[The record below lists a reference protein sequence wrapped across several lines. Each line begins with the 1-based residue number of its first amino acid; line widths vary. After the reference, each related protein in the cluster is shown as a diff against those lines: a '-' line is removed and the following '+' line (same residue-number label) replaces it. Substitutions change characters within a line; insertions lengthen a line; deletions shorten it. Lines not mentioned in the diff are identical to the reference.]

1 MSKEHSRQKIL
12 KGKEKKIL
20 AKSYNKDWIEK
31 STMYLENK
39 NHGLLQDVLL
49 ATYRIALK
57 TLLPLVLVISHLK
70 IYLDV
75 VTDRNKKYMLTIM
88 LSTIK

>member
-1 MSKEHSRQKIL
+1 
-12 KGKEKKIL
+12 
-20 AKSYNKDWIEK
+20 
-31 STMYLENK
+31 MYLENK